1 MEHLKNTLPKSEYD
15 KLKNL
20 YNFCY
25 NIFAFIYKIDNSL
38 VDYFN
43 FIINYIIHK
52 EIDNNIM
59 HNDICLGRTDVVFI
73 NDLEIFYI
81 KMAGSN
87 LVLEDILLEQ
97 KLMRTNKKKKN
108 YNIIESFDLKLEPGH
123 DIFDK
128 IFKKATEDYIN
139 KIYKI
144 LFYIEL
150 LNKNDISKET
160 LINIKNRINNYQ
172 LNNTT
177 K

>member
-15 KLKNL
+15 KLKKL

-25 NIFAFIYKIDNSL
+25 NIFVFIYKIDNSL

-43 FIINYIIHK
+43 FIINYILHK
-52 EIDNNIM
+52 EIENNIM

-73 NDLEIFYI
+73 NELDIFYI

-97 KLMRTNKKKKN
+97 KLLHNPNKKKK
-108 YNIIESFDLKLEPGH
+108 YSILQSFDLELEPNQ

-128 IFKKATEDYIN
+128 IFKKATIDYIN

-160 LINIKNRINNYQ
+160 LTNIKNRINNYQ